1 MNSAVDSWPAL
12 SFLEGLRPGADE
24 SVELALLAS
33 YSADLGSIGATL
45 LALAGK
51 DTDAGRGSPG
61 EFADAVERLR
71 GKVRI
76 IIQRGRLAKMR
87 RTPRI
92 AAVLDQFVREVDF
105 DEATHSWHPKAALV
119 RTRRMDGEVG
129 WRLWIGSRN
138 LTECSNL
145 DIGLLLVSSSKGG
158 SPIPGADVLAR
169 ALADRAALKGLRSAS
184 FAAAVAKVAW
194 RPPAGVRVNR
204 IHWSPGTGNRQVP
217 VPLTGTDEVVVVSPF
232 IDKNFL
238 ARQNPKQEKSARRVL
253 LTTMREIERVGPS
266 LAAFDDLLALDAPDY
281 PVGDPQPDP
290 QLVASLA
297 DVDPADDEEEEVG
310 RGLHAK
316 LLFMRSGRKRTL
328 WLGSA
333 NATMRAWTGRNAEV
347 TSELLVTESV
357 ERGLRALLGSAR
369 LVRAPSAE
377 HLPDA
382 AALDEEALE
391 RARAQ
396 VAARWAAALST
407 DDEGIRLTHCSDLYP
422 GGPHPDE
429 SDIALQVGALH
440 GELLV
445 WPTQQVLMHLGP
457 AVPAERSEFVRL
469 RVSRGDKGLS
479 WLQRAPADPPFG
491 EDRDRAAFVRFLGAK
506 GFLLWLANLLADD
519 DGQGEGDWTTDEP
532 QKRED
537 LGTGPAHDSSLPT
550 LEEMLAA
557 WARDPDKF
565 REIERRV
572 SQYLP
577 VVLEQA
583 RQEDLQTAEMLGRF
597 DELWGKLRSG
607 LGVAERKGK
616 RR

>member
-1 MNSAVDSWPAL
+1 MSGAVDSWPAL

-24 SVELALLAS
+24 SVEVALLAS
-33 YSADLGSIGATL
+33 YSTDLGSIGATL

-51 DTDAGRGSPG
+51 DTDAGRGSPAD
-61 EFADAVERLR
+61 FADAVEGLR

-76 IIQRGRLAKMR
+76 IVQRGRVAKMR

-92 AAVLDQFVREVDF
+92 ASVLDQFVREVDF

-145 DIGLLLVSSSKGG
+145 DMGLLLVSGRKGG
-158 SPIPGADVLAR
+158 YQIPGADALAR
-169 ALADRAALKGLRSAS
+169 ALADRAALKALRSDS
-184 FAAAVAKVAW
+184 FAAAVGKVAW
-194 RPPAGVRVNR
+194 RSPAGVRVNH
-204 IHWSPGTGNRQVP
+204 IHWLPGTGNQHVP
-217 VPLTGTDEVVVVSPF
+217 VPRTGMDEIVVVSPF
-232 IDKNFL
+232 IDRNFL
-238 ARQNPKQEKSARRVL
+238 ARQKSEGAKPARRVL

-281 PVGDPQPDP
+281 PVGDPEPDP
-290 QLVASLA
+290 QPAASSA
-297 DVDPADDEEEEVG
+297 DFDSADGEEEEVG

-316 LLFMRSGRKRTL
+316 LLFMRSGRKRSL

-333 NATMRAWTGRNAEV
+333 NATMRAWSGRNAEV
-347 TSELLVTESV
+347 IFELLVTESV
-357 ERGLRALLGSAR
+357 EKGLRALLGSAR
-369 LVRAPSAE
+369 LVQAPRTE

-382 AALDEEALE
+382 VALEEEALE
-391 RARAQ
+391 RARGQ
-396 VAARWAAALST
+396 VAARWSAALSI
-407 DDEGIRLTHCSDLYP
+407 DDQGMCLTHCSGLHP

-429 SDIALQVGALH
+429 TDIVLEVGALH
-440 GELLV
+440 GELLA
-445 WPTQQVLMHLGP
+445 WPAQQVSVHLGQV
-457 AVPAERSEFVRL
+457 VPSERSEFVRL
-469 RVSRGDKGLS
+469 RVSRGDNGLS

-491 EDRDRAAFVRFLGAK
+491 EDRDHAAFVRILGTK
-506 GFLLWLANLLADD
+506 GFLVWLAGLLADD
-519 DGQGEGDWTTDEP
+519 DGQDDGDWTIDNP
-532 QKRED
+532 QQRN
-537 LGTGPAHDSSLPT
+537 DSEAAPGQDTSLPT

-557 WARDPDKF
+557 WARDSDKF

-577 VVLEQA
+577 AVLEQA
-583 RQEDLQTAEMLGRF
+583 RQEDPQTEEMLKRF
-597 DELWGKLRSG
+597 KKLWGKLRRG